1 VYLPIVTWLTGFHSR
16 ALCFP
21 ALHPWRDPCRRVSGD
36 GMRVEPSLMHPE
48 GGSWTE
54 VRTHTPSKLSKVQRT
69 FVPHPLGILQV
80 SGERI
85 TAPSEPDVPISR
97 HPALHPRVSSVALA
111 GDCRNCPQCLTCSCR
126 QHSRVLTVE
135 YLWPLGLS
143 PFPSAW
149 GFRLCYHSLYLGRSS
164 TCWLLHP
171 LQVNVGYYG
180 DSVTIQVSA
189 LKQNTSLG
197 NPAFQHE

>member
-1 VYLPIVTWLTGFHSR
+1 LIPLVDTKFRENGSQLPPNRT
-16 ALCFP
+16 C
-21 ALHPWRDPCRRVSGD
+21 
-36 GMRVEPSLMHPE
+36 PSL
-48 GGSWTE
+48 GI
-54 VRTHTPSKLSKVQRT
+54 RLS
-69 FVPHPLGILQV
+69 IL
-80 SGERI
+80 EF
-85 TAPSEPDVPISR
+85 
-97 HPALHPRVSSVALA
+97 LLSVALA

-197 NPAFQHE
+197 NPAFQHECAASWSGVLFVHASALLQRIREY